1 MRPARDDRSYLATL
15 KLYIALVLIPQLLW
29 AVSHATAGGYA
40 YLSFCEG
47 CMPYQTTSRSER
59 TNNDVAV
66 VRNISALDLCTC
78 RFDRDASHLED
89 RFITEPTDSHG
100 GW

>member
-1 MRPARDDRSYLATL
+1 
-15 KLYIALVLIPQLLW
+15 
-29 AVSHATAGGYA
+29 
-40 YLSFCEG
+40 
-47 CMPYQTTSRSER
+47 MPYQTTSRSER

-89 RFITEPTDSHG
+89 RFIAEPTDSHG